1 LSIHQKIS
9 TLSSNTWFTVETAF
23 RLKLRQRYCLVAC
36 KKGVI
41 SSDELDGMQIAELTK
56 RSACERRTVR
66 MRWRERSL
74 DRMA

>member
-1 LSIHQKIS
+1 
-9 TLSSNTWFTVETAF
+9 
-23 RLKLRQRYCLVAC
+23 LVAC